1 MSNDTTRLE
10 EQLAHQEKV
19 VQELSDVVADQAR
32 RIQRL
37 ERQFLILMEREAER
51 EFEAGG
57 QVPLADQK
65 PPHW

>member
-1 MSNDTTRLE
+1 MSNDTIRLE

-37 ERQFLILMEREAER
+37 ERQLLILMEREAER

>member
-1 MSNDTTRLE
+1 MSNDTIRLE
-10 EQLAHQEKV
+10 EQLAHQEKT
-19 VQELSDVVADQAR
+19 VQDLSDVVADQAR

-37 ERQFLILMEREAER
+37 ERQLLILMEREAER